1 MSDID
6 ESLDDLGLSAL
17 LDLDGGGDDSPEDAG
32 GDLLL
37 DDFPEEAGGET
48 GEDIVADDVFGDP
61 VMSEFDEEGSEVAE
75 DTEGASDDEGEES
88 SKKSS
93 KKGKKKKKKDK
104 EKTRVRVFLFLMFVI
119 VVATGYFGFTL
130 IKAANY
136 LGILVIVAGL
146 SLAIFLLVTNMVK
159 LKLYERV
166 KDRTQ
171 KSEVTA
177 SEKLDEDM
185 EKCRGRIS
193 ALDER
198 AAEWAKDHPAGG
210 DEKKK

>member
-1 MSDID
+1 MADID

-17 LDLDGGGDDSPEDAG
+17 LGMDGGGDDSAEDAG

-210 DEKKK
+210 DEKK

>member
-32 GDLLL
+32 GDLLV
-37 DDFPEEAGGET
+37 DDFPEEAGGDT
-48 GEDIVADDVFGDP
+48 GEDIVADV
-61 VMSEFDEEGSEVAE
+61 S
-75 DTEGASDDEGEES
+75 SDDEGEEF

-171 KSEVTA
+171 KSEVTE

-210 DEKKK
+210 DEKK